1 MVWDKGQPTRIWW
14 ALDGWS
20 WCASKASSPSVI
32 HSEDVWWFSP
42 FTYPLLF
49 FWPFMFLSQHTAHK
63 SIVHPVM
70 RETVNF
76 IQKCVDPPHENPPT
90 SLQVRLRV
98 FCLPPRFP
106 RPPQMGG
113 DPYRTAGRRPVW
125 FNYDSPPV
133 GRASFKGGGGEV
145 GSRAADRRPSG
156 RPSIIERRR
165 PPWMK
170 NTWNPSDRAAAPPN
184 RKSRVRLKR
193 LGSRRRVNTCQSTRK
208 AFEGGRGNDGGWS
221 ATPTDELCF

>member
-1 MVWDKGQPTRIWW
+1 MYGHGLKVLNMCFKSLESLCYSFRRCMMIFTFHLKI
-14 ALDGWS
+14 AFF
-20 WCASKASSPSVI
+20 C
-32 HSEDVWWFSP
+32 P
-42 FTYPLLF
+42 FI
-49 FWPFMFLSQHTAHK
+49 FWSQHTAHK
-63 SIVHPVM
+63 SIVRPVM
-70 RETVNF
+70 RETVNS
-76 IQKCVDPPHENPPT
+76 IQKCIDPSQENPPT
-90 SLQVRLRV
+90 SLQVWLCV

-106 RPPQMGG
+106 HPPQMGG
-113 DPYRTAGRRPVW
+113 DPSRTAGRRPVW

-133 GRASFKGGGGEV
+133 GWASFKEGKGEA

-184 RKSRVRLKR
+184 RKSRVHLKR
-193 LGSRRRVNTCQSTRK
+193 LGSCRRVNTCQSTRK
-208 AFEGGRGNDGGWS
+208 AFDGGRGNDGGWS